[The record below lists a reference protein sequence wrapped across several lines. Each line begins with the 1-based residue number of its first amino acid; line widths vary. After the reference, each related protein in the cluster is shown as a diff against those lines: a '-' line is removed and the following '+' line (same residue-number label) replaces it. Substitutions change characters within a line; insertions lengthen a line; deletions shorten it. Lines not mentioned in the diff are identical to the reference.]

1 MKEEI
6 NVLVIDDE
14 LGIREGCRR
23 ALTPLGYNVD
33 VAETGATGLRKLRE
47 RPFDLVLLDL
57 MLPGMSGI
65 EALDR
70 IHEIDPDIVVIIIT
84 GYATVEAAVKTI
96 KKGAY
101 DFISKPFTSDD
112 LVLVVNQGL
121 EHRRLTLETKRLQA
135 VEEEAKE
142 LARAKEELEKL
153 DAMKSRFMLTVAHE
167 LRAPVAAIQGYLGL
181 ILHGYA
187 DEDEQE
193 MLASAHQRCGELL
206 DAIHDLLILAQMK
219 ERATEVKKT
228 TVSVADVLEEVASLL
243 KGQAER
249 RDVTFILEIARR
261 PEMLASLEDLKQL
274 WTNLISNAIKYTP
287 AGGTVV
293 ASLDEKDGHVVGTVS
308 DTGIGILVDDLPRIF
323 DEFYRTKQAK
333 EIDPHG
339 TGLGL
344 PIVKAII
351 EAYGG
356 TIEVDSKVGEG
367 ATFAFSLPQSAG
379 PGEVIL
385 EKSRV
390 VGEEKPQQAT
400 DQTASSG
407 RATQKRP

>member
-1 MKEEI
+1 VKEEI

-23 ALTPLGYNVD
+23 ALTPLGHNVD
-33 VAETGATGLRKLRE
+33 VAETGVTGLRKLRE

-57 MLPGMSGI
+57 MLPGMSGL

-142 LARAKEELEKL
+142 LARAKDELEKL

-167 LRAPVAAIQGYLGL
+167 LRAPLAAIQGYLGL
-181 ILHGYA
+181 ILDGYA
-187 DEDEQE
+187 GEDEQE
-193 MLASAHQRCGELL
+193 MLESAHQRCAELL

-219 ERATEVKKT
+219 ERATELKKT

-243 KGQAER
+243 KGQAELKG
-249 RDVTFILEIARR
+249 VTFRLEISSR
-261 PEMLASLEDLKQL
+261 PEMLASQENLKQL

-287 AGGTVV
+287 AGGTVL
-293 ASLDEKDGHVVGTVS
+293 ASLDKKDGHVVGTIS
-308 DTGIGILVDDLPRIF
+308 DTGIGIAVDDLPRIF

-351 EAYGG
+351 DAHGG

-367 ATFAFSLPQSAG
+367 TTLTFSLPQSAE
-379 PGEVIL
+379 PGEATL
-385 EKSRV
+385 EERRI
-390 VGEEKPQQAT
+390 VGEGKPE
-400 DQTASSG
+400 
-407 RATQKRP
+407 

>member
-1 MKEEI
+1 VKEEI

-23 ALTPLGYNVD
+23 ALTPLGHNVD

-57 MLPGMSGI
+57 MLPGMSGL

-142 LARAKEELEKL
+142 LARAKDELEKL

-167 LRAPVAAIQGYLGL
+167 LRAPLAAIQGYLGL
-181 ILHGYA
+181 ILDGYA
-187 DEDEQE
+187 GEDEQE
-193 MLASAHQRCGELL
+193 MLESAHQRCAELL

-219 ERATEVKKT
+219 ERATELKKT

-243 KGQAER
+243 KGQAELKG
-249 RDVTFILEIARR
+249 VTFRLEISSR
-261 PEMLASLEDLKQL
+261 PEMLASQENLKQL

-287 AGGTVV
+287 AGGTVL
-293 ASLDEKDGHVVGTVS
+293 ASLDKKDGHVVGTIS
-308 DTGIGILVDDLPRIF
+308 DTGIGIAVDDLPRIF

-351 EAYGG
+351 DAHGG

-367 ATFAFSLPQSAG
+367 TTLTFSLPQSAE
-379 PGEVIL
+379 PGEATL
-385 EKSRV
+385 EERRI
-390 VGEEKPQQAT
+390 VGEGKPE
-400 DQTASSG
+400 
-407 RATQKRP
+407 

>member
-1 MKEEI
+1 VEEEI
-6 NVLVIDDE
+6 NILVVDDE
-14 LGIREGCRR
+14 AGIREGCRR

-33 VAETGATGLRKLRE
+33 VAETGASGLRKLRE
-47 RPFDLVLLDL
+47 RSFDLVLLDL
-57 MLPGMSGI
+57 MMPGMSGM
-65 EALDR
+65 EALGR
-70 IHEIDPDIVVIIIT
+70 IHEIDGEIVIIIIT
-84 GYATVEAAVKTI
+84 GYATVEAAVETI
-96 KKGAY
+96 KRGAY

-112 LVLVVNQGL
+112 LTLVVNQGL
-121 EHRRLTLETKRLQA
+121 ERRRLSLETKRLQA
-135 VEEEAKE
+135 IEDEAKE
-142 LARAKEELEKL
+142 LARAKTELEKL

-181 ILHGYA
+181 ILDGYA
-187 DEDEQE
+187 GEDEQE
-193 MLASAHQRCGELL
+193 MLESAHQRCAELL

-243 KGQAER
+243 KGQAELKG
-249 RDVTFILEIARR
+249 VTFRLEISSR
-261 PEMLASLEDLKQL
+261 PEMLASQENVKQL

-287 AGGTVV
+287 AGGTVL
-293 ASLDEKDGHVVGTVS
+293 ASLDKKDGHVVGTVS
-308 DTGIGILVDDLPRIF
+308 DTGIGIAVDDLPRIF

-351 EAYGG
+351 DAHGG

-367 ATFAFSLPQSAG
+367 TTLAFSLPQSAE
-379 PGEVIL
+379 PGEATL
-385 EKSRV
+385 EERRV
-390 VGEEKPQQAT
+390 VGEGKPE
-400 DQTASSG
+400 
-407 RATQKRP
+407 